1 MSFPIEQVRL
11 NSFFVYL
18 FLVTKICNRIDIT
31 KQKQQKKS
39 LLFEETLYNY
49 IAKILF
55 HFSYDSFERFRM
67 INGQVCQNLTVDL
80 DTSSVQST
88 H

>member
-11 NSFFVYL
+11 NSFPVYL

-39 LLFEETLYNY
+39 LLFGRLFINY

-55 HFSYDSFERFRM
+55 YFSYDSLECFRM
-67 INGQVCQNLTVDL
+67 VNGQVCQNLTVDL
-80 DTSSVQST
+80 DTGSVQST

>member
-11 NSFFVYL
+11 NSFPVYL

-39 LLFEETLYNY
+39 LLYRKLFLCMIECNGWLRKYKQRILAKSWFCMSLQCLQSWQSCPTEYYN
-49 IAKILF
+49 
-55 HFSYDSFERFRM
+55 
-67 INGQVCQNLTVDL
+67 
-80 DTSSVQST
+80 
-88 H
+88 

>member
-11 NSFFVYL
+11 NSFPVYL
-18 FLVTKICNRIDIT
+18 FLVTKIPN
-31 KQKQQKKS
+31 KNNKKRAS
-39 LLFEETLYNY
+39 FSGRLFINY

-55 HFSYDSFERFRM
+55 YFSYDSLECFRM
-67 INGQVCQNLTVDL
+67 VNGQVCQNLTVDL
-80 DTSSVQST
+80 DTGSVQST